1 MLICVTAFPA
11 MRLFPALLLSGF
23 LALPS
28 FSGASSPTGL
38 DRLEEKA
45 RESKVRLKT
54 GPARRTV
61 RATTATGARFG
72 VRVVSAPPDFEARIL
87 LKPDSNKP
95 QPFARI
101 VAHSGKWAVEEFG
114 GLKGIYLPWEAPF
127 SYEVV
132 ALLLSEAWPPA
143 YVRGKDHTLR
153 GRIGDTLV
161 IRAPLSAAQRAVAE
175 SFLEDAD
182 IEGVEPRSEL
192 ARNLAA
198 IRLRLQEGNRLR
210 VDPETGLM
218 EHLVLGDLELEYS
231 RIEWLEEQP
240 DIPVLKSYPDFSAP
254 LPGDRDGLVMIGRSG
269 AWRPGYPELDAG
281 GQLLNLDTGKVI
293 RIPFAGS
300 SCLPG
305 CFTDGR
311 SKVVVTSRES
321 DGSGVGLY
329 LVDLL
334 KGTQMKL
341 GGGIF
346 TGGICAYP
354 ALSSDG
360 KSLAVTFSRD
370 LLQRRVYLLSP
381 DNEKPRPLGQSLD
394 IRSLSWLGDGRALIL
409 LVVDPAEEGGSG
421 SGFRIVRLGLD
432 GEVSEVRN
440 DIGKFAT
447 VSGKDAD
454 RIFFQGRDKL
464 WYTCDSDGQDV
475 SMVGNGLDGL
485 EFPAVNPE
493 GTHAVMIE
501 RDEENQSWPV
511 VVELVTGK
519 KFPVKVERG
528 RWLLPAWR

>member
-1 MLICVTAFPA
+1 MA
-11 MRLFPALLLSGF
+11 
-23 LALPS
+23 PS
-28 FSGASSPTGL
+28 FRLIPTEVFLILSVLATAGVSARPGL
-38 DRLEEKA
+38 DQLEEKA
-45 RESKVRLKT
+45 QESRVRLKT
-54 GPARRTV
+54 GPARWTV

-72 VRVVSAPPDFEARIL
+72 VRLVSAPPDFEARIL

-127 SYEVV
+127 SYEVA

-143 YVRGKDHTLR
+143 YVRRKDHTLR
-153 GRIGDTLV
+153 GRTGDTLV
-161 IRAPLSAAQRAVAE
+161 IGAPLSGAQRAVAE

-182 IEGVEPRSEL
+182 VEGVDPGSEL
-192 ARNLAA
+192 ARNIAA
-198 IRLRLQEGNRLR
+198 IRLRLKEGNRLR

-218 EHLVLGDLELEYS
+218 EHLILGNLELEYS
-231 RIEWLEEQP
+231 RVEWLEEQP
-240 DIPVLKSYPDFSAP
+240 EIPVLNSYPDFSAP
-254 LPGDRDGLVMIGRSG
+254 LPADRDGLVMIGRSG

-300 SCLPG
+300 SCIPG
-305 CFTDGR
+305 CFTDER
-311 SKVVVTSRES
+311 SKVVVTSRET

-329 LVDLL
+329 LVDLI

-341 GGGIF
+341 GGGTF
-346 TGGICAYP
+346 TGGLCDYP
-354 ALSSDG
+354 ALAPDG

-370 LLQRRVYLLSP
+370 LLSRRVYLLTP

-394 IRSLSWLGDGRALIL
+394 IRSLSWLGDGRALVL
-409 LVVDPAEEGGSG
+409 LVADPAEEGGKEP
-421 SGFRIVRLGLD
+421 GFRIVRLGLD
-432 GEVSEVRN
+432 GKVSEVCN
-440 DIGKFAT
+440 NTGQFAT

-454 RIFFQGRDKL
+454 QIFFQGRDSL
-464 WYTCDSDGQDV
+464 WYTCDSEGEDV
-475 SMVGNGLDGL
+475 IMVGNGLEGL
-485 EFPAVNPE
+485 ESPAVNPE

-501 RDEENQSWPV
+501 RDEESRSWPV
-511 VVELVTGK
+511 VVELVSGK
-519 KFPVKVERG
+519 KFPVKVARG